1 MTRYLIGRLGRTIL
15 VVLGLVTVTFFLSR
29 SVSDPVQ
36 LMLPL
41 SATPEDH
48 ARLRTE
54 LGLDEPLPAQFVTYL
69 GDLAQGDMGVSI
81 WQGTP
86 TLPLVLERLPAS
98 LKLAAASVA
107 LAILVGLPIGVL
119 GGMRPGSWMDK
130 ASTISSSLSLAVPDF
145 WLGILLIYLFSVQL
159 PWLPTSGYGGI
170 NFMVLP
176 VIALSL
182 RPGGRLARVAR
193 EAVKNEMSKP
203 YVVAAEA
210 KGLRATRLMMR
221 HVIKNILVVVVT
233 VVGYDFLFVFTG
245 YAIGVETVFDW
256 PGVGRLAVQATLNQ
270 DLTLISTIVIVT
282 GVLIAVVNMLLDL
295 LAATID
301 RRISL

>member
-1 MTRYLIGRLGRTIL
+1 
-15 VVLGLVTVTFFLSR
+15 
-29 SVSDPVQ
+29 
-36 LMLPL
+36 
-41 SATPEDH
+41 
-48 ARLRTE
+48 
-54 LGLDEPLPAQFVTYL
+54 
-69 GDLAQGDMGVSI
+69 
-81 WQGTP
+81 
-86 TLPLVLERLPAS
+86 
-98 LKLAAASVA
+98 
-107 LAILVGLPIGVL
+107 
-119 GGMRPGSWMDK
+119 
-130 ASTISSSLSLAVPDF
+130 
-145 WLGILLIYLFSVQL
+145 
-159 PWLPTSGYGGI
+159 
-170 NFMVLP
+170 MVLP